1 MQASLRS
8 IALTSDHNVGKS
20 QAKGLIPCQKQRP
33 NKSLHRTYPGCISKN
48 LHDGSFRKTTAMR
61 KHILPGTELLHTWP
75 RRAALRRTLKM
86 QFQFSVQNFYCA
98 IWSVAKEFKHKLI
111 YQCTAQVIGPT
122 KPIRPNLPCMLS
134 S

>member
-8 IALTSDHNVGKS
+8 IALTLDHNVGKS

-33 NKSLHRTYPGCISKN
+33 NKSLHSYPCISK
-48 LHDGSFRKTTAMR
+48 RKPQLFQETTAMR
-61 KHILPGTELLHTWP
+61 KYILPGTELLHTWP
-75 RRAALRRTLKM
+75 QRAALRRTLKM